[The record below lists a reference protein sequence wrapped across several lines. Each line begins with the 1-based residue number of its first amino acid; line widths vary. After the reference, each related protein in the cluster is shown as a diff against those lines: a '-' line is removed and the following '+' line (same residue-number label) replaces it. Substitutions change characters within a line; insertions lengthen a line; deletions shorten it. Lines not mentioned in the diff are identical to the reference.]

1 MSIIYKS
8 NNEFRNAEAGVQQ
21 EDQKVSFSVVVPCYR
36 AEHHLPACLDSLLN
50 QTLEGLEI
58 ICVNDGS
65 PDGTL
70 NILRDYQRRHSD
82 TIVVIDKENEGVWQ
96 ARLDGIALAHGEYIG
111 FVDSDDYVESTY
123 AEILYS
129 AAVSQD
135 ADVVVGGFERTDLD
149 TGTVLS
155 RELCTPRSP
164 FVIEGNEGR
173 VIEINTAPWNK
184 CFRASL
190 LKSMPP
196 LEQPIE
202 VLEDVMFHLLAY
214 LNSYATIAFVPRPL
228 VHYMVHADSAINTIR
243 NDQVSSILAA
253 FVEVRDIYSE
263 RRPSMIPALDAIA
276 FLHLGISLVF
286 RMSCNPAY
294 DISSLVSHITAYLDG
309 KFPTWRHSPYI
320 SLRYALKNGSSFMKL
335 RIAQLA
341 YRAHSMRAFLA
352 CYRFVIDALH
362 VDIKW

>member
-1 MSIIYKS
+1 M
-8 NNEFRNAEAGVQQ
+8 
-21 EDQKVSFSVVVPCYR
+21 QKEIKEVSFSVVVPCYR
-36 AEHHLPACLDSLLN
+36 AERYLPACLDSLLS

-70 NILRDYQRRHSD
+70 DILNDYQRRHCD
-82 TIVVIDKENEGVWQ
+82 KIVVIDKENEGVWQ
-96 ARLDGIALAHGEYIG
+96 ARLDGIALARGKYIG
-111 FVDSDDYVESTY
+111 FVDSDDYVEPTY
-123 AEILYS
+123 AEALYS
-129 AAVSQD
+129 AAVTHD

-149 TGTVLS
+149 TGAVLS

-190 LKSMPP
+190 LKSMP
-196 LEQPIE
+196 LLQQPIE

-214 LNSYATIAFVPRPL
+214 LNSNATIAFVPRPL
-228 VHYMVHADSAINTIR
+228 VHYMVHSDSAINTIR
-243 NDQVSSILAA
+243 NDQISSILAA
-253 FVEVRDIYSE
+253 FAEVRDVYRE
-263 RRPSMIPALDAIA
+263 RRPNMLPALDAVA

-286 RMSCNPAY
+286 RMSCDPAY
-294 DISSLVSHITAYLDG
+294 DVNSLVSRITAYLDG

-320 SLRYALKNGSSFMKL
+320 SLRYALRNGSSFVKL
-335 RIAQLA
+335 RIAQLV
-341 YRAHSMRAFLA
+341 YRAHAMRAFLA
-352 CYRFVIDALH
+352 CYRFVIDNLH
-362 VDIKW
+362 VDVKW